1 MYLCE
6 RVDSRERSID
16 GCAVLKD
23 NTGETGDRSELFT
36 YLLQISLFSAAV
48 LKALKSAVSDFF
60 LY

>member
-23 NTGETGDRSELFT
+23 NTGRPGIVQSF
-36 YLLQISLFSAAV
+36 LLICYKFHC
-48 LKALKSAVSDFF
+48 F
-60 LY
+60 